1 MTVLCVSKLRV
12 NVDDSELGGGILPT
26 FFCRFLPHAV
36 SLFDFLKKKKQAE
49 TECLVALL
57 PLCEVLAAIAS

>member
-26 FFCRFLPHAV
+26 FFVVFYLMQFLY
-36 SLFDFLKKKKQAE
+36 LTFKKKKNK
-49 TECLVALL
+49 LKPNV
-57 PLCEVLAAIAS
+57 